1 MKISTHDQ
9 KILLALANLERTI
22 DAGLHKQLPE
32 NQEVTKLID
41 ARDAKRS
48 IAASARLNVAD
59 IEMEIR
65 RIGDDMAKLKRRM
78 DADTAGLGA
87 ATDVEQRRDLQHDL
101 ATTQRRYSDLQ
112 QELKEAHDEVHAL
125 RMNVDRHGAE
135 LDEIERKLA
144 AAERAAQSAQDA
156 DDAIDRAGQAAGLR
170 EQLNVEILSL
180 YDEQRSIFG
189 VGAAEFTGRT
199 CGGCHIVLP
208 PAALSEIRATPADE
222 MPRCPDC
229 GTYLV
234 RR

>member
-1 MKISTHDQ
+1 MKISQHEQ
-9 KILLALANLERTI
+9 KVLLSLANLERTL
-22 DAGLHKQLPE
+22 DAGLKKTLPE
-32 NQEVTKLID
+32 TAEVAALID
-41 ARDAKRS
+41 ARDAKR
-48 IAASARLNVAD
+48 ALAQSAQLNVSD
-59 IEMEIR
+59 TELEIR
-65 RIGDDMAKLKRRM
+65 RIGDDMAKLNRRIK
-78 DADTAGLGA
+78 ADKDGLGA
-87 ATDVEQRRDLQHDL
+87 ATDIEQRRDLEHDL
-101 ATTQRRYSDLQ
+101 LAAQRRVSDLQ

-135 LDEIERKLA
+135 LDELERKLA
-144 AAERAAQSAQDA
+144 AAQRAEEAASEHDTAAERQAEAAQLRSGLPTEVLAA
-156 DDAIDRAGQAAGLR
+156 YDD
-170 EQLNVEILSL
+170 
-180 YDEQRSIFG
+180 QRGIFG